1 MDGFRNSFRG
11 GSDII
16 SLASFIIPRSEFT
29 SSFLSMLR
37 DKGTYSRKKQRIY
50 ISLVIL
56 PSRYAL
62 YAVAQTNEY
71 FIG

>member
-1 MDGFRNSFRG
+1 MDFEIIFAG
-11 GSDII
+11 DII
-16 SLASFIIPRSEFT
+16 VSFVYYSTNLAPLSFPYYEIRG
-29 SSFLSMLR
+29 M
-37 DKGTYSRKKQRIY
+37 YSRKKNNDPNIY
-50 ISLVIL
+50 IYIVIF